1 MIVEPAGDAMRPRSL
16 TGRNA
21 RLYTGYIMFID
32 RANIKVK
39 SGDGGD
45 GAVQFH
51 REKYVAYGGPSGGDG
66 GHGGS
71 VIVEATNDLSTLLDF
86 RFKREFEAEPGAA
99 GMSKNRHGRGAKD
112 IVIRV
117 PVGTVVYDAD
127 SNAVLADLSHSGD
140 RFVAA
145 PGGKGGR
152 GNARFAS
159 PTNRAPTTAERG
171 EPGVQRNLRL
181 ELKLLA
187 DVGLVGFPNAG
198 KSTLISV
205 ISAAKPKI
213 ADYPFTTLEPQLGVV
228 KLGDDSVVVADIPGL
243 IEGAHAG
250 AGLGHE
256 FLRHVERTRLL
267 LHVLDLSGG
276 PEERDPLQD
285 WTVINTE
292 LKAYSPELASRPM
305 VAVLNKIDLP
315 HAQENL
321 DRVKVDL
328 ENQGFAVFPIS
339 AATREGI
346 QELLNYV
353 HHRISQLPPPPTF
366 IPEAPEAAQP
376 VKPFELARQDR
387 IWVVTG
393 DRIERMVENLDPDN
407 TESLYRLERTL
418 SKLGVYDALKAR
430 GVKDGDTVRVG
441 AMEFTYVE

>member
-1 MIVEPAGDAMRPRSL
+1 MRSRSL
-16 TGRNA
+16 TRRNG
-21 RLYTGYIMFID
+21 RLYTAFIMFID
-32 RANIKVK
+32 RAIIKVK

-51 REKYVAYGGPSGGDG
+51 REKYVAFGGPSGGDG
-66 GHGGS
+66 GNGGS
-71 VIVEATNDLSTLLDF
+71 VYLEATHDLSTLLDF
-86 RFKREFEAEPGAA
+86 RYKKEFEAEPGAA

-112 IVIRV
+112 VVIRV

-127 SNAVLADLSHSGD
+127 TGAVLADLSHAGD
-140 RFVAA
+140 RFLAA

-171 EPGVQRNLRL
+171 EPGVQRTLRL

-256 FLRHVERTRLL
+256 FLRHVERTRML

-285 WTVINTE
+285 WAVINSE

-315 HAQENL
+315 KAQENL
-321 DRVKVDL
+321 ERVRVEL

-339 AATREGI
+339 AATRQGLT
-346 QELLNYV
+346 ELLNFV
-353 HHRISQLPPPPTF
+353 HHRISQLPPPPPF
-366 IPEAPEAAQP
+366 LPEAPEPAAP
-376 VKPFELARQDR
+376 VKPFELTRQDR
-387 IWVVTG
+387 VWVVTG
-393 DRIERMVENLDPDN
+393 DRLERMIETLDPDN

>member
-1 MIVEPAGDAMRPRSL
+1 
-16 TGRNA
+16 
-21 RLYTGYIMFID
+21 MFID

-51 REKYVAYGGPSGGDG
+51 REKYVAFGGPSGGDG

-112 IVIRV
+112 IIIRV

-140 RFVAA
+140 RYVAA

-285 WTVINTE
+285 WTIINTE

-315 HAQENL
+315 NAQENL
-321 DRVKVDL
+321 DRVKVEL

-339 AATREGI
+339 AATRDGI

-353 HHRISQLPPPPTF
+353 HHRISQLPPPPAF

-441 AMEFTYVE
+441 PMEFTYVE

>member
-1 MIVEPAGDAMRPRSL
+1 MRSRSL
-16 TGRNA
+16 TGRNG
-21 RLYTGYIMFID
+21 RPYTAFIMFID

-51 REKYVAYGGPSGGDG
+51 REKFVAFGGPSGGDG
-66 GHGGS
+66 GNGGS
-71 VIVEATNDLSTLLDF
+71 VFLEATHDLSTLLDF
-86 RFKREFEAEPGAA
+86 RFKKEFEAEPGAA

-112 IVIRV
+112 VVIRV

-127 SNAVLADLSHSGD
+127 SGAVLADLSHAGE
-140 RFVAA
+140 RYLAA

-152 GNARFAS
+152 GNARFATA
-159 PTNRAPTTAERG
+159 TNRAPTTAERG
-171 EPGVQRNLRL
+171 EPGRQRNLRL

-228 KLGDDSVVVADIPGL
+228 RLGEDSIVVADIPGL

-276 PEERDPLQD
+276 AEERDPLQD
-285 WTVINTE
+285 WTVINSE

-305 VAVLNKIDLP
+305 IAVLNKLDLP
-315 HAQENL
+315 KAQENL
-321 DRVKVDL
+321 DRVKVEL

-346 QELLNYV
+346 TELLNYV
-353 HHRISQLPPPPTF
+353 HHQIAKLPPPPTF
-366 IPEAPEAAQP
+366 IPEVAETTKP
-376 VKPFELARQDR
+376 VKAFELNRQDR
-387 IWVVTG
+387 VWVVTG

-407 TESLYRLERTL
+407 PESLYRLERTL
-418 SKLGVYDALKAR
+418 SKLGVYDALTAR

-441 AMEFTYVE
+441 PMEFTYVE

>member
-1 MIVEPAGDAMRPRSL
+1 MLARDRRASMHALSL
-16 TGRNA
+16 TGRSA
-21 RLYTGYIMFID
+21 RPYTVYIMFID

-71 VIVEATNDLSTLLDF
+71 VLIEATHDLSTLLDF
-86 RFKREFEAEPGAA
+86 RFKKEFEAEAGAGGTA
-99 GMSKNRHGRGAKD
+99 KNRHGKGAKD
-112 IVIRV
+112 VIVRV

-127 SNAVLADLSHSGD
+127 SGHILADLSQEGE
-140 RFVAA
+140 RYLAA

-171 EPGVQRNLRL
+171 TLGVQFNLRL

-228 KLGDDSVVVADIPGL
+228 KLGEDTVVVADIPGL
-243 IEGAHAG
+243 IEGAHSG

-285 WTVINTE
+285 WNIINSE
-292 LKAYSPELASRPM
+292 LHSYSPELATRPM

-315 HAQENL
+315 SAQENL
-321 DRVKVDL
+321 ERTRLEL

-339 AATREGI
+339 AATREGLK
-346 QELLNYV
+346 ELLNYV
-353 HHRISQLPPPPTF
+353 QHRISQLPPPPSF
-366 IPEAPEAAQP
+366 IPTVPEAAAP
-376 VKPFELARQDR
+376 VKPFELTRQDR
-387 IWVVTG
+387 VWVVTG
-393 DRIERMVENLDPDN
+393 SRIERMIEHLDPDDP
-407 TESLYRLERTL
+407 ESLHRLERTL

-430 GVKDGDTVRVG
+430 GVKDGDTVKVG
-441 AMEFTYVE
+441 SLEFTYVE